1 MDIKTMGCWIVLAA
15 APCAAAAATGDTGAL
30 PQFDATVLTGERV
43 TEQKLL
49 GQPTVL
55 IVTPSKEAAEET
67 RAWAKALRGRVDL
80 DQVRVRDVLAI
91 DLPFF
96 MSESDAL
103 SRARARIPKQYHD
116 MTWLTSEQTL
126 ESALDIPPSSE
137 APTVLVLGPQGQVL
151 SRMSG
156 GATQARIEQV
166 MKGIEEAKKSGN

>member
-1 MDIKTMGCWIVLAA
+1 MDMKTISCLIALAA
-15 APCAAAAATGDTGAL
+15 VPAGIAAQDTGAL

-55 IVTPSKEAAEET
+55 IVTPSREAAEET
-67 RAWAKALRGRVDL
+67 RAWAKSLEGRVDL
-80 DQVRVRDVLAI
+80 GQVRVRDVLAI

-96 MSESDAL
+96 ISESDAL
-103 SRARARIPKQYHD
+103 EKARERIPKEYHD

-126 ESALDIPPSSE
+126 ESALNIPPSSE
-137 APTVLVLGPQGQVL
+137 DPTVLVLGPQGQVM
-151 SRMSG
+151 SRVSG

-166 MKGIEEAKKSGN
+166 MQGIDEAKQSGK